1 MHATLVDA
9 DAHPSGD
16 DRHPG
21 RAGHCPPTGQPS
33 DTEGPVPADAWQRT
47 TRPARRASAGARS

>member
-21 RAGHCPPTGQPS
+21 SAAHCPPTGQPS

-47 TRPARRASAGARS
+47 TRPARPGRG